1 MGSPVSLA
9 RKERIRK
16 KGHLLRGIQ
25 LQKNSNYW
33 AWLELWVRAEAMCFA
48 LPVWALLNE
57 EGWAGKEGGGAENK
71 RNVEAN
77 PKHCEKVICFDM
89 SN

>member
-1 MGSPVSLA
+1 
-9 RKERIRK
+9 
-16 KGHLLRGIQ
+16 
-25 LQKNSNYW
+25 
-33 AWLELWVRAEAMCFA
+33 MCFA
-48 LPVWALLNE
+48 LPIWALLNE